1 MAYIGKQPGTGVRN
15 RFLYTATSGQT
26 TFTTSDSSQAL
37 SYSDGLYV
45 DVYLNGVLLDPA
57 NDYTATSGTSIVLG
71 AGASAGDVLEVVVY
85 DVFAVFSGTVNGN
98 LTITEDLTVDTN
110 TLHVDSTNNRVG
122 VGTTSPENPIEIETT
137 NKLGGTFTGTTDGEG
152 LRVTQTDYTSGNYIS
167 LVEAPFDDA
176 QTAANVRI
184 GAMFDGGG
192 SHLAFGTSNSFG
204 SGITNTAM
212 FIDQVGFVGVGNTAP
227 DTTLD
232 VSGSGVPF
240 EVDSTN
246 SNTYKVQFK
255 NNGTITS
262 YLGTAADSF
271 FFANASAAQ
280 LLRIDSDGVKF
291 GTDSAAA
298 NGLADYEE
306 GTWTPAYTG
315 GSSAPTVTHTNQ
327 IGRYVKVGQIVSA
340 SFRINTNGISGGSGA
355 AFISGLP
362 YASESVSSMFS
373 SLLVGYSASFAG
385 NAPQSGFLAAGGTSI
400 QLLTNSATSARS
412 QLASSVA
419 ISDLNTASGATYND
433 VIGHITY
440 RTA

>member
-1 MAYIGKQPGTGVRN
+1 
-15 RFLYTATSGQT
+15 
-26 TFTTSDSSQAL
+26 
-37 SYSDGLYV
+37 
-45 DVYLNGVLLDPA
+45 
-57 NDYTATSGTSIVLG
+57 
-71 AGASAGDVLEVVVY
+71 
-85 DVFAVFSGTVNGN
+85 
-98 LTITEDLTVDTN
+98 
-110 TLHVDSTNNRVG
+110 
-122 VGTTSPENPIEIETT
+122 
-137 NKLGGTFTGTTDGEG
+137 
-152 LRVTQTDYTSGNYIS
+152 
-167 LVEAPFDDA
+167 
-176 QTAANVRI
+176 
-184 GAMFDGGG
+184 MFDGGG

-246 SNTYKVQFK
+246 SNTYKVQFR

>member
-15 RFLYTATSGQT
+15 RLLYTATSGQT

-110 TLHVDSTNNRVG
+110 TLHVDSTNNRVV

-355 AFISGLP
+355 AFITGLP

-373 SLLVGYSASFAG
+373 SLLIGYSASFAG